1 MAIHV
6 AIEHSTSYRY
16 DRTVSLSPHVIRLR
30 PAPHART
37 PIHDYRLD
45 ITPADH
51 RLYWQQDPFGNTI
64 ARVVFPGKVDELK
77 IDVRLVAEM
86 TVINPFDFYVEK
98 YAEHFPFQYEPLLKR
113 ELEPYFELTESGP
126 KLMAWLEKVDRRK
139 MRIVDFLVAIN
150 QRLKDD
156 IDYTIRFDPGV
167 QTGEETLTKA
177 LGSCRDTGWLLVQI
191 LRHMGL
197 AARFVSGYLIQ
208 LTADQKSLD
217 GPSGPE
223 EDFTDLHA
231 WAEVFI
237 PGAGWI
243 GLDPT
248 SGLFAGEGHIPLA
261 CTPDPVSA
269 APLTGASDKCEV
281 EFGYAN
287 VVKRVLED
295 PRVTKPYTEA
305 QWADIQHLGHQVDAE
320 LRALDTR
327 LTMGGEPTFV
337 SVDDMEG
344 PEWNTEALGAD
355 KRRRAGVL
363 LKRLRAAF
371 GPGALLHFG
380 QGKWYPG
387 EPLPRWALGCFWR
400 TDGQALWKD
409 EKLIADAE
417 RDYGVGPEQARTF
430 AERLTERL
438 GIDPRYLVNGYEDW
452 VYYLWREANQPVNL
466 DPIAI
471 PWAPQFRDDLSLVLA
486 RGLDQPVGLALPLLW
501 DYAAAGWRSGL
512 WRFAREQMYLTPGGS
527 PMGLRLPTHEL
538 PWAVEVEQE
547 VLISAPSPQRSP
559 NVGALPSARP
569 APASPAPDVRAPLAA
584 DERPEVIR
592 QRYRTWEG
600 IPHTALCIEPRGG
613 CLHLFMPPLNTLW
626 HYANLLE
633 AIEATAA
640 ELGLPVLI
648 EGYEPPGS
656 PELKVLKVTP
666 DPGVIEVN
674 IHPASSWEDL
684 EHNTVTLYEEARL
697 SRLATE
703 KFMLDGRHTGTGGG
717 NHVTLGGPT
726 PQDSPFLRRPD
737 LLRSLVTYWQHHP
750 SLSYLFSGTF
760 IGPTSQ
766 APRPDER
773 GSRLLAEL
781 DVSLREIEH
790 IAAPWL
796 LDRALRN
803 FLVDGTGNTH
813 RAEFSIDKLYSP
825 DSASGRQGLLEFRAF
840 EMPPHARMSLAQM
853 LLLRAMV
860 AYFWREPYRHSPVPW
875 GTSLHDRFLLPHY
888 VWSDF
893 GTVIEQLKRAGYP
906 FDLAWFEAF
915 LEFRFPVCG
924 RVHYAGVELELRT
937 ALEPWLVLGEDAT
950 AHRQARVVD
959 SAVERLQVR
968 CRNLDPERF
977 LVTCNRRRL
986 PLQATANTGDY
997 VAGVRFKAWKAA
1009 FGLHPTVEV
1018 HAPLVFD
1025 IFDRQLG
1032 RSVGGCVYHVA
1043 HPGGR
1048 AYDTFPVNAYEAE
1061 SRRVSRF
1068 WDCGHTAGDAAPPP
1082 WVQGLSGFHEGELAA
1097 AGYEPPPEPSN
1108 PDYPC
1113 TLDLRRLGAS

>member
-1 MAIHV
+1 
-6 AIEHSTSYRY
+6 
-16 DRTVSLSPHVIRLR
+16 VIRLC

-98 YAEHFPFQYEPLLKR
+98 YAEHYPFHYEPLLKR

-167 QTGEETLTKA
+167 QTGEETLTQA

-243 GLDPT
+243 GLDAT

-355 KRRRAGVL
+355 KRQRAGVL

-400 TDGQALWKD
+400 TDGQPLWKD
-409 EKLIADAE
+409 EALIADTE
-417 RDYGVGPEQARTF
+417 RDYGVGPEDARKF
-430 AERLTERL
+430 AERLAARL
-438 GIDPRYLVNGYEDW
+438 GIDPKYLVPGYEDW

-501 DYAAAGWRSGL
+501 DYAAGGWRSGPWVFGRDL
-512 WRFAREQMYLTPGGS
+512 MYLTPGGS

-547 VLISAPSPQRSP
+547 VLISAPLPQRSP
-559 NVGALPSARP
+559 SVGALPGTHGASAAR
-569 APASPAPDVRAPLAA
+569 APAVRAPLAA
-584 DERPEVIR
+584 DERPELIR

-613 CLHLFMPPLNTLW
+613 CLHFFMPPLNTLW

-674 IHPASSWEDL
+674 IHPASNWEDL

-703 KFMLDGRHTGTGGG
+703 
-717 NHVTLGGPT
+717 
-726 PQDSPFLRRPD
+726 
-737 LLRSLVTYWQHHP
+737 
-750 SLSYLFSGTF
+750 
-760 IGPTSQ
+760 
-766 APRPDER
+766 
-773 GSRLLAEL
+773 
-781 DVSLREIEH
+781 
-790 IAAPWL
+790 
-796 LDRALRN
+796 
-803 FLVDGTGNTH
+803 
-813 RAEFSIDKLYSP
+813 
-825 DSASGRQGLLEFRAF
+825 
-840 EMPPHARMSLAQM
+840 
-853 LLLRAMV
+853 
-860 AYFWREPYRHSPVPW
+860 
-875 GTSLHDRFLLPHY
+875 
-888 VWSDF
+888 
-893 GTVIEQLKRAGYP
+893 
-906 FDLAWFEAF
+906 
-915 LEFRFPVCG
+915 
-924 RVHYAGVELELRT
+924 
-937 ALEPWLVLGEDAT
+937 
-950 AHRQARVVD
+950 
-959 SAVERLQVR
+959 
-968 CRNLDPERF
+968 
-977 LVTCNRRRL
+977 
-986 PLQATANTGDY
+986 
-997 VAGVRFKAWKAA
+997 
-1009 FGLHPTVEV
+1009 
-1018 HAPLVFD
+1018 
-1025 IFDRQLG
+1025 
-1032 RSVGGCVYHVA
+1032 
-1043 HPGGR
+1043 
-1048 AYDTFPVNAYEAE
+1048 
-1061 SRRVSRF
+1061 
-1068 WDCGHTAGDAAPPP
+1068 
-1082 WVQGLSGFHEGELAA
+1082 
-1097 AGYEPPPEPSN
+1097 
-1108 PDYPC
+1108 
-1113 TLDLRRLGAS
+1113 